1 MPGKEKGCRLRSR
14 GTKDQLL
21 IDKEVI
27 KNCKRR
33 KSNLNMASIEFRKS
47 YEMVLH
53 SWMIKSLE
61 LAGAAKNV
69 VNLLKKPV
77 KNWKTNL
84 ICSNT
89 ELGAVDINRGIFQ
102 GDSLSPLL
110 IALFLLTLAL
120 VLRKIKQD
128 TAIVK
133 KRAKK
138 RYRKEQGK
146 EKE

>member
-1 MPGKEKGCRLRSR
+1 
-14 GTKDQLL
+14 
-21 IDKEVI
+21 
-27 KNCKRR
+27 
-33 KSNLNMASIEFRKS
+33 MAWIEFRKS

-110 IALFLLTLAL
+110 IALSLLILAL
-120 VLRKIKQD
+120 VLRKIKQGYSYSKEKSKEN
-128 TAIVK
+128 VW
-133 KRAKK
+133 KRA
-138 RYRKEQGK
+138 R
-146 EKE
+146 

>member
-1 MPGKEKGCRLRSR
+1 
-14 GTKDQLL
+14 
-21 IDKEVI
+21 
-27 KNCKRR
+27 
-33 KSNLNMASIEFRKS
+33 MAWIEFRKS

-89 ELGAVDINRGIFQ
+89 ELGAVDINCGIFQ

-110 IALFLLTLAL
+110 IALSLLTLAL
-120 VLRKIKQD
+120 VLRKIKQG
-128 TAIVK
+128 
-133 KRAKK
+133 
-138 RYRKEQGK
+138 YSYSK
-146 EKE
+146 EKSKEKV

>member
-33 KSNLNMASIEFRKS
+33 KSNLNMAWIEFRKS

-61 LAGAAKNV
+61 LAGVAKNV